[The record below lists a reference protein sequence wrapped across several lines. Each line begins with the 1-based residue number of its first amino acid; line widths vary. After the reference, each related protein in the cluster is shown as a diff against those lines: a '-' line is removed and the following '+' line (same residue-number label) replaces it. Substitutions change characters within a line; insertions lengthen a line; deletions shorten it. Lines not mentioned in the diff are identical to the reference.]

1 MNGNRVNEKRVLV
14 LAPTSQ
20 DANLTIKLLAK
31 ENLPAE
37 ICRDVADLVHK
48 FEEGCG
54 AILLAEETL
63 GTTSVTM
70 LVEALGRQP
79 SWSDVPITIIT
90 SGGEFGQNRLR
101 RLGVF
106 GPGGNVTLLERPFRQ
121 QTLLSTLE
129 VALRSRRRQYQV
141 RDLLKERERAQEELR
156 EHATTLEQKVNE
168 RTAELNEKVAELE
181 SFSYSISHDM
191 RQPLRAMQGF
201 AQMLTEDYGDKLD
214 DRGRKFLERIR
225 SASVRLDHLIRDVL
239 TYSQITRSNSPFT
252 VIDLDKLLRDVV
264 DGYPELR
271 RARIEISESLA
282 FVRGHEVPLTQC
294 VSNLLGNAVKFVK
307 PGEEPK
313 VRVWTEH
320 RYQFVRLWI
329 EDEGI
334 GIAPEDRE
342 RIFQIFSRVH
352 HEKAYEGTG
361 IGLSIVRKAI
371 ERMGGRVGVESELGK
386 GSRFWIEL
394 PKA

>member
-1 MNGNRVNEKRVLV
+1 MNSHRVNESRVLV

-20 DANLTIKLLAK
+20 DANLTVDLLAR
-31 ENLPAE
+31 ENVPAA
-37 ICRDVADLVHK
+37 ICRDMADLVHK
-48 FEEGCG
+48 FEAGCG
-54 AILLAEETL
+54 AILLAEEIL
-63 GTTSVTM
+63 GSTSVAL
-70 LVEALGRQP
+70 LVETLSQQP

-90 SGGEFGQNRLR
+90 SAGEFGQSRLR

-106 GPGGNVTLLERPFRQ
+106 GPSGNVTLLERPFRRL
-121 QTLLSTLE
+121 TLLSTLE

-141 RDLLKERERAQEELR
+141 RDLLEEREQAQKNLR
-156 EHATTLEQKVNE
+156 EHATTLEQKVDE

-191 RQPLRAMQGF
+191 RQPLRAMQAF
-201 AQMLTEDYGDKLD
+201 AQILTEDYGDRLD
-214 DRGRKFLERIR
+214 ERGRKYLERIR
-225 SASVRLDHLIRDVL
+225 SAAVRLDHLIRDVL
-239 TYSQITRSNSPFT
+239 TYSRITRSNSPFV
-252 VIDLDKLLRDVV
+252 VIDLDKLLREVV

-271 RARIEISESLA
+271 RARIEISNSLA

-294 VSNLLGNAVKFVK
+294 ISNLLGNAVKFVE

-313 VRVWTEH
+313 VHVWTDH
-320 RYQFVRLWI
+320 RDQFVRLWI

-394 PKA
+394 PKG